1 MRLRQIGLYCAG
13 FVCLAVLAACA
24 PKGSQPPSHTQ
35 LEFPQEITLPQRDIQ
50 TVRLDN
56 GVTCLLLED
65 HELPLV
71 KLTVQM
77 RNGEV
82 NVPQG
87 KEGLADIAAQAVRN
101 GGSET
106 YPGDTL
112 DRLLEDKAAQMD
124 VAFSRV
130 SGRASLNVL
139 QEDFDALLPVFTDV
153 LLRPRFPQEKIELAK
168 TKLKTRISR
177 RNDQQRDIALREFKK
192 LVYGEKSVYARV
204 PEYET
209 VDAVTRQDV
218 REFYAP
224 GLRGENMLVSVVGD
238 FETED
243 MAEALR
249 QAFGDVDPG
258 QRQEFADLPRVEP
271 ESESAITCIH
281 KSGVNQSFI
290 ILGHT
295 GVTRTNPDYP
305 ALQVMNKILSGGFS
319 GRLFEQIRTKRGLAY
334 SVFGRVGSRY
344 FYPGLFYIGLK
355 TESARTK
362 EAIVA
367 VQEEIARLQ
376 EEGVSGEELRQAK
389 DQFLNSLVFRYD
401 SADKI
406 MERRRH
412 YEYRDMPGD
421 SFEMLMEDIE
431 AVDAAEVQRVAREY
445 IRPDA
450 LQILVV
456 GDKDAVSEQLE
467 SLGPVQTRELD

>member
-1 MRLRQIGLYCAG
+1 MRLRQIGYCCVG
-13 FVCLAVLAACA
+13 CICLAVLAACA
-24 PKGSQPPSHTQ
+24 SKGSQPTPYSE
-35 LEFPQEITLPQRDIQ
+35 LEFSQEITLPQRDIQ
-50 TVRLDN
+50 RVRLDN

-65 HELPLV
+65 HELPLI
-71 KLTVQM
+71 KLTVQL
-77 RNGEV
+77 RNGQV

-101 GGSET
+101 GGSEE

-124 VAFSRV
+124 VSFSRV

-139 QEDFDALLPVFTDV
+139 QEDFDALLPVFADV
-153 LLRPRFPQEKIELAK
+153 LLRPRFPQKEIQLAK

-177 RNDQQRDIALREFKK
+177 RNDQQRDIALREFKQ
-192 LVYGEKSVYARV
+192 LVYGEESVYARV
-204 PEYET
+204 PEYAT
-209 VDAVTRQDV
+209 VDAITRKDL
-218 REFYAP
+218 RRFYAP
-224 GLRGENMLVSVVGD
+224 GVTGQNMLISVVGD
-238 FETED
+238 FD
-243 MAEALR
+243 SEAVTRKLR
-249 QAFGDVDPG
+249 QAFGDVPSG
-258 QRQEFADLPRVEP
+258 QRHSFADLPRVEP
-271 ESESAITCIH
+271 GSEGAITCIH

-295 GVTRTNPDYP
+295 GVTRTNPDYA

-344 FYPGLFYIGLK
+344 WYPGLFYIGLK
-355 TESARTK
+355 TETARTK

-376 EEGVSGEELRQAK
+376 EEGVSAEELRQAK
-389 DQFLNSLVFRYD
+389 DQFLNALVFRYD
-401 SADKI
+401 SAEKI

-412 YEYRDMPGD
+412 YEYRGMPAD
-421 SFEMLMEDIE
+421 SFEMLMQDID
-431 AVDAAEVQRVAREY
+431 AVDAADVQRVAREH
-445 IRPDA
+445 IRPEA

-456 GDKDAVSEQLE
+456 GDKAAVFEQLQD
-467 SLGPVQTRELD
+467 LGPVQTREID